1 MLVHQDELN
10 GNEGMAKKVS
20 NPRFPHQVVVT
31 RVMPYDP
38 LTMVSPDEV
47 KVVYEGKC
55 RSYQK
60 EYVST
65 TGEVMTSKR
74 VISLPMRLQ
83 DWTQDTIILENDLV
97 EVDYGSYKE
106 RGKVVDK
113 QPNNLGT
120 DIYWEYGRN

>member
-1 MLVHQDELN
+1 
-10 GNEGMAKKVS
+10 MAKKVS
-20 NPRFPHQVVVT
+20 NPRFPHKVVIT
-31 RVMPYDP
+31 RVMSYDP
-38 LTMVSPDEV
+38 LTMVPPDEV

-97 EVDYGSYKE
+97 EVDYGSYTE

>member
-1 MLVHQDELN
+1 
-10 GNEGMAKKVS
+10 MAKKIS
-20 NPRFPHQVVVT
+20 NPRFPHDVTVT
-31 RVMPYDP
+31 RVLPFDP
-38 LTMVSPDEV
+38 LTMTEPDEV
-47 KVVYEGKC
+47 KVIYQGKC

-74 VISLPMRLQ
+74 VLSLPLKLA
-83 DWTQDTIILENDLV
+83 DWTSDTIILENDLV
-97 EVDYGSYKE
+97 EVNYGSYME

>member
-1 MLVHQDELN
+1 
-10 GNEGMAKKVS
+10 MAKKIN
-20 NPRFPHQVVVT
+20 NPRWPHKVKVT
-31 RVMPYDP
+31 RVIPFDP
-38 LTMVSPDEV
+38 LTMIEPEES

-74 VISLPMRLQ
+74 VLSLPLTLS
-83 DWTQDTIILENDLV
+83 DWTSETIILENDLV
-97 EVDYGSYKE
+97 EVDYGSYVE

>member
-1 MLVHQDELN
+1 
-10 GNEGMAKKVS
+10 MAKKIN
-20 NPRFPHQVVVT
+20 NPRFPHKVKIERVV
-31 RVMPYDP
+31 PFDP
-38 LTMVSPDEV
+38 LINTSQVSETI
-47 KVVYEGKC
+47 YEGVC

-74 VISLPMRLQ
+74 VLSLPMTLK
-83 DWTQDTIILENDLV
+83 DWTSENIILENDLV

-106 RGKVVDK
+106 KGIVVDK

-120 DIYWEYGRN
+120 DIYWSYGRN

>member
-1 MLVHQDELN
+1 
-10 GNEGMAKKVS
+10 MAKKIS
-20 NPRFPHQVVVT
+20 NPRFPHHVVVT
-31 RVMPYDP
+31 RVMPFDP
-38 LTMVSPDEV
+38 LTMIEPEEA
-47 KVVYEGKC
+47 KVIYEGKC

-74 VISLPMRLQ
+74 VLALPQTLS
-83 DWTQDTIILENDLV
+83 DWTSKTIILENDLV
-97 EVDYGSYKE
+97 EVDYGSYVE

>member
-1 MLVHQDELN
+1 
-10 GNEGMAKKVS
+10 MAKKVS
-20 NPRFPHQVVVT
+20 NPRFPHKVEVT

-38 LTMVSPDEV
+38 LTMMSPDEV

-97 EVDYGSYKE
+97 EVDYGSYTEK
-106 RGKVVDK
+106 GKVVDK

>member
-1 MLVHQDELN
+1 
-10 GNEGMAKKVS
+10 MAKKIS
-20 NPRFPHQVVVT
+20 NPRFPHKVVIT
-31 RVMPYDP
+31 RELPFDP
-38 LTMVSPDEV
+38 LEQIEPSEA
-47 KVVYEGKC
+47 KVIYEGVC

-74 VISLPMRLQ
+74 VLSLPLTLKE
-83 DWTQDTIILENDLV
+83 WTAETMIFENDLV

-106 RGKVVDK
+106 KGIVVDK

-120 DIYWEYGRN
+120 DIYWNYGRN

>member
-1 MLVHQDELN
+1 
-10 GNEGMAKKVS
+10 MAKKVK
-20 NPRFPHQVVVT
+20 NPRWPHTVKVT

-38 LTMVSPDEV
+38 LVDIEPNEAV
-47 KVVYEGKC
+47 LIYEGIC

-74 VISLPMRLQ
+74 VLSLPQTLQ
-83 DWTQDTIILENDLV
+83 DWTSETIILENDLV
-97 EVDYGSYKE
+97 EVNYGSYVEK
-106 RGKVVDK
+106 GIVVDK

-120 DIYWEYGRN
+120 DVYWNYGRN

>member
-1 MLVHQDELN
+1 
-10 GNEGMAKKVS
+10 MAKKIS
-20 NPRFPHQVVVT
+20 NPRFPHKVVVT
-31 RVMPYDP
+31 RVLPYDP
-38 LTMVSPDEV
+38 LTMLSPEES
-47 KVVYEGKC
+47 KVIYEGVC

-74 VISLPMRLQ
+74 VLSLPLTLK
-83 DWTQDTIILENDLV
+83 DWTPETIILENDLV
-97 EVDYGSYKE
+97 EVNYGSYVEK
-106 RGKVVDK
+106 GKVVDK

>member
-1 MLVHQDELN
+1 
-10 GNEGMAKKVS
+10 MAKKVS
-20 NPRFPHQVVVT
+20 NPRFPHKVKIERVV
-31 RVMPYDP
+31 PFDP
-38 LTMVSPDEV
+38 LIHTSQVSETI
-47 KVVYEGKC
+47 YEGVC

-74 VISLPMRLQ
+74 VLSLPMTLK
-83 DWTQDTIILENDLV
+83 DWTSENIILENDLV